1 MCVCVCEQR
10 KQECVREQR
19 QQRECVCV
27 CVCTKETERVLTG
40 FFWQEFFLRFT
51 RVSGL
56 EQFVA
61 DPVQV

>member
-1 MCVCVCEQR
+1 
-10 KQECVREQR
+10 VREQR